1 MNTFGDDNLNMK
13 PGSESG
19 NGAGSGGGE
28 SFDAAAEIARER
40 LITRL
45 TDNVAS
51 SRDWSELAVAART
64 DATIFADLADTRR
77 MAETLSAGV
86 EARVAAAE
94 AIELE
99 DGDEPVLRLTGGAG
113 GDGLGG
119 AGRPALPARWK
130 MGWAVAAALAL
141 VTGWQFVA
149 ANGRVSATG
158 REPIQ
163 AAGILNVST
172 PEKAL
177 DAYYELGKKAG
188 VVVTEL
194 PQRYVLESR
203 TLPDGRQ
210 EVLYLRQVLERSI
223 VNDVFRVGTDEQG
236 RPVLV
241 PASAPAPAGPAL

>member
-1 MNTFGDDNLNMK
+1 MNTFGDDNLSTN
-13 PGSESG
+13 PG
-19 NGAGSGGGE
+19 NGSGEPLDAG
-28 SFDAAAEIARER
+28 AEIARER

-77 MAETLSAGV
+77 MVETLSAEV
-86 EARVAAAE
+86 EARVAVAE
-94 AIELE
+94 AVELE
-99 DGDEPVLRLTGGAG
+99 HDDEPELRIEGGSGGGGRDDAG
-113 GDGLGG
+113 Q
-119 AGRPALPARWK
+119 PALPARWK

-158 REPIQ
+158 KEPIQ
-163 AAGILNVST
+163 AAGILNVTT

-203 TLPDGRQ
+203 SLPDGRQ

-223 VNDVFRVGTDEQG
+223 VNDVYRVGTDERG

-241 PASAPAPAGPAL
+241 PAGAPAPAGPAL

>member
-1 MNTFGDDNLNMK
+1 MNTFGDDNLNMN
-13 PGSESG
+13 PGS
-19 NGAGSGGGE
+19 GSGSAGGE
-28 SFDAAAEIARER
+28 SLDAASEIARER

-86 EARVAAAE
+86 EARVAVAE
-94 AIELE
+94 AIEL
-99 DGDEPVLRLTGGAG
+99 DDADEPVLRLTGG
-113 GDGLGG
+113 DGLGG
-119 AGRPALPARWK
+119 AMRPALPARWK

-163 AAGILNVST
+163 AAGIWNVST